1 MPGLKILWTFLLDV
15 ISKIPQREWIQIPK
29 IVPKTLSNFATFY
42 YLTSLLR
49 CMNVVST
56 VIKSRHSV
64 RKFKQDPVDD
74 GVVRDAIECASLAP
88 TARNIQPWLF
98 GAIRDKET
106 LGKIAGL
113 AENGKFIADCAVC
126 FAVFGEKNETYYLED
141 CCAAT
146 ENLILSLQAH
156 GVASCWVAG
165 DKKPYA
171 ESVRLLLKVPEKF
184 TLVSLVA
191 AGIPA
196 DISIVRKKELKKV
209 SFTEIYDTE
218 KH

>member
-1 MPGLKILWTFLLDV
+1 
-15 ISKIPQREWIQIPK
+15 
-29 IVPKTLSNFATFY
+29 
-42 YLTSLLR
+42 
-49 CMNVVST
+49 MNVVST
-56 VIKSRHSV
+56 VIRSRHSV
-64 RKFKQDPVDD
+64 RKFKQDPVEDI
-74 GVVRDAIECASLAP
+74 VIRDAIECASLAP

-126 FAVFGEKNETYYLED
+126 FAVFGEKKETYYLED

-146 ENLILSLQAH
+146 ENLILALQAH

-165 DKKPYA
+165 DKKSYA
-171 ESVRLLLKVPEKF
+171 ESIRQLLKVPENF
-184 TLVSLVA
+184 SLVSLVA

-196 DISIVRKKELKKV
+196 EITIAKKKEMKHV
-209 SFTEIYDTE
+209 SFIEIYETE